1 MNLFSIENEISG
13 VRGTIFYR
21 FEALNVVSNQFKLC
35 VMKRKLTLM
44 NVIMLW
50 SALAFLLMLPACQKG
65 PDPVTG
71 QPDYDDI
78 LANAGEIHNQLIAYY
93 YANRTTPSPS
103 PETMFSEL
111 MDLSF
116 EYLASQGYRETSLR
130 DARMQ
135 VEEKYAPSPLKG
147 AGGQGFSTDPE
158 TFEDQLIATGL
169 VSGQFVDEI
178 SEILELGK
186 KNKERKEIRN
196 YVNNEFAGIG
206 FDRKKD
212 RDAQQLFIDI
222 FNGSYEYWESDC
234 QSTLKVLELK
244 PSSWVIINDG
254 IGGILGSI
262 FGPIG
267 SIVTATVFSV
277 GTNEEIKD

>member
-1 MNLFSIENEISG
+1 
-13 VRGTIFYR
+13 
-21 FEALNVVSNQFKLC
+21 
-35 VMKRKLTLM
+35 MKRKLTVLH
-44 NVIMLW
+44 VIMQC
-50 SALAFLLMLPACQKG
+50 SALAFLILLPACQKG

-71 QPDYDDI
+71 TQEHDDL
-78 LANAGEIHNQLIAYY
+78 LANAGEVHNQMIAYY
-93 YANRTTPSPS
+93 YANRTSTAPS
-103 PETMFSEL
+103 PEMMFSEL

-116 EYLASQGYRETSLR
+116 EYLASQGYGEASLT

-135 VEEKYAPSPLKG
+135 VEEKYGSSPLKG
-147 AGGQGFSTDPE
+147 SGGQGFCIDPDTYE
-158 TFEDQLIATGL
+158 AQLNATGL
-169 VSGQFVDEI
+169 FSGEFIDEI
-178 SEILELGK
+178 SEILHLAK

-196 YVNNEFAGIG
+196 HVNHVFAGIG
-206 FDRKKD
+206 FDRKED
-212 RDAQQLFIDI
+212 REAQQLFINI
-222 FNGSYEYWESDC
+222 FNGSYEYWEAVS
-234 QSTLKVLELK
+234 QSTLKGIQLK

>member
-1 MNLFSIENEISG
+1 
-13 VRGTIFYR
+13 
-21 FEALNVVSNQFKLC
+21 
-35 VMKRKLTLM
+35 MKRKITVL
-44 NVIMLW
+44 NVIMQW
-50 SALAFLLMLPACQKG
+50 SALAFLLLLPACHQG

-71 QPDYDDI
+71 AQEYDDI
-78 LANAGEIHNQLIAYY
+78 LANAGEVHNQMITYY
-93 YANRTTPSPS
+93 YANRTSSSPS

-116 EYLASQGYRETSLR
+116 EYLGSQGYREASLR

-135 VEEKYAPSPLKG
+135 VEEKYGPTPLKG
-147 AGGQGFSTDPE
+147 AGGHGFCTDPE
-158 TFEDQLIATGL
+158 TYEDQLNATGL
-169 VSGQFVDEI
+169 FSGEFVDEI
-178 SEILELGK
+178 SEILDLAK

-196 YVNNEFAGIG
+196 YVNEVFAGIG
-206 FDRKKD
+206 FDRKND
-212 RDAQQLFIDI
+212 CEAQRLFIDI
-222 FNGSYEYWESDC
+222 FNGSYEYWESFN
-234 QSTLKVLELK
+234 QSTLKGIQLK

-254 IGGILGSI
+254 IGGIIGSI